1 MPTEARYEMLWDC
14 PACGTSKL
22 LGLTHRHCPGC
33 GSPQDASK
41 RYFPPPGEEVA
52 VENHPFQGRDKLCAG
67 CDTPNAASAGFCTSC
82 GAPLDGSKEVRTR
95 DEQKAS
101 PAGFA
106 ADSARAATEEHREAR
121 RAEREGVMAQHAE
134 ASGHAAPPPLSPG
147 KGGMAKWVVLAG
159 AVVLAVFCGVFLF
172 WKKEAAVAVSGH
184 AWERSIEV
192 ETLALTQ
199 QSAWKEQVPAGAQGV
214 SCRQEQ
220 RETRQVQDGQT
231 CVDKRQDKGDGS
243 FAVTQECTPNYRS
256 EPVYGEKCSYTALTW
271 TVSDTKKAAGK
282 GVAPA
287 PSWPAVS
294 LGATGNFVG
303 AQREGKR
310 SESYT
315 LHLVN
320 EADKSALS
328 CTLPESKWSSM
339 ADGSR
344 WKAQVGVISG
354 ALDCTAMAPM

>member
-52 VENHPFQGRDKLCAG
+52 VENHPFQGRDKQCAG

-95 DEQKAS
+95 GEQTAT
-101 PAGFA
+101 PAGFS
-106 ADSARAATEEHREAR
+106 ADSAKSATEEHRAAQQ
-121 RAEREGVMAQHAE
+121 AEREAAMARHAE
-134 ASGHAAPPPLSPG
+134 ASGHGAPPAPEPSKGG
-147 KGGMAKWVVLAG
+147 KGTWVVLAF
-159 AVVLAVFCGVFLF
+159 AALLALSCGVFLF
-172 WKKEAAVAVSGH
+172 WKKDAAVVVSGH
-184 AWERSIEV
+184 HWERSIEV

-199 QSAWKEQVPAGAQGV
+199 QSAWKEQVPSGAQGV

-220 RETRQVQDGQT
+220 RDTRQVQDGQT
-231 CVDKRQDKGDGS
+231 CVDKRQDKGDGT

-271 TVSDTKKAAGK
+271 TVSDTRKAAGK
-282 GVAPA
+282 GVTPA
-287 PSWPAVS
+287 PSWPAIT

-315 LHLVN
+315 LQLVN

-354 ALDCTAMAPM
+354 AVDCTAMSPM